1 MPPDF
6 IGESL
11 RPATWTTALRER
23 QQTGAAGAPRAGE
36 TIDSGKTLPPR
47 GERIR
52 RPEGSDGLL
61 VPRTRGLSFPS
72 LPVPARA
79 LDDNIATPLRT
90 FLLVKTSSLGDVVHN
105 LPVVTDLCT
114 VFPGAAIDW
123 LVEESLAEI
132 PRLHPGVRR
141 VVTCAVRR
149 WRGSI
154 LRSGTWREIHRLGDN
169 LRHAHY
175 DAVIDTQGLLKSAW
189 LTRMASGERHGL
201 DWRSSREPLRFF
213 YDHTHRV
220 PWGRHAVVRNR
231 ELAAIS
237 LGYKLPAQLDYG
249 IVAPPLPPRP
259 SEDDAPP
266 AWLDH
271 DTSFSWLPDRPI
283 VVFLHAT
290 SAESKLWPEHQ
301 WKKLSARFTADGMT
315 VVLPWGQDDER
326 KRAERIA
333 DNLRHV
339 ITAPR
344 LNLRAMAI
352 LLGQAQLCVGVD
364 TGLTHFAAALGRPTV
379 GIYVDTDPAATGVL
393 APRKAVNVGNRR
405 EPPTLADVL
414 SAIDAVF

>member
-1 MPPDF
+1 M
-6 IGESL
+6 SV
-11 RPATWTTALRER
+11 RAT
-23 QQTGAAGAPRAGE
+23 
-36 TIDSGKTLPPR
+36 
-47 GERIR
+47 
-52 RPEGSDGLL
+52 
-61 VPRTRGLSFPS
+61 
-72 LPVPARA
+72 
-79 LDDNIATPLRT
+79 DDHIATPLRT

-105 LPVVTDLCT
+105 LPVVADLRT

-123 LVEESLAEI
+123 LVEETFAEI

-154 LRSGTWREIHRLGDN
+154 FRGATWREIHRLGDN
-169 LRHAHY
+169 LRHARY

-189 LTRMASGERHGL
+189 LTRMAGGERHGL

-231 ELAAIS
+231 ELAARA
-237 LGYKLPAQLDYG
+237 LGYELPPTLDYG
-249 IVAPPLPPRP
+249 IVAPPLPARP
-259 SEDDAPP
+259 SDDDAPP

-271 DTSFSWLPDRPI
+271 DTSFSWLPARPI

-290 SAESKLWPEHQ
+290 SAEAKLWPEHQ
-301 WKKLSARFTADGMT
+301 WKKLAARFTGDGFT

-326 KRAERIA
+326 LRAERIA
-333 DNLRHV
+333 DSLRHV

-344 LNLRAMAI
+344 LGLRAMAI

-379 GIYVDTDPAATGVL
+379 GIYTATDPAATGVL
-393 APRKAVNVGNRR
+393 APGKAVNVGGRR
-405 EPPTLADVL
+405 ESPSVADVL
-414 SAIDAVF
+414 TAINAIF